1 MSMHD
6 FTNPAYQCSTAP
18 TMINTTGMTTAFYT
32 LTVPQVVGE
41 VNAQT
46 EVDYTLHFNRG
57 VLRVE
62 SIEARPMYVDWDVL
76 NGKVMFHGKL
86 RTEILYVTGEH
97 YVRDR
102 RDEIVSYANYGVIP
116 QAMPGQNVSV
126 CVKVRGVSW
135 DVDQH
140 ARVDMHILLDVFII
154 VTQSVTISI
163 ALFTTISGQVMLN
176 GVAQANAIVA
186 LYDPNAD
193 LVTFTFTNS
202 SGYYKLYNVPAGSY
216 TIVAAGGGN
225 YESRAITAPANTPVT
240 ANFFQSPTTTC
251 SNILSTATC
260 AFLNGLLG
268 VV

>member
-1 MSMHD
+1 MSPQ
-6 FTNPAYQCSTAP
+6 TNKGENLQAAAP
-18 TMINTTGMTTAFYT
+18 TTISTTGMTTAYYT

-46 EVDYTLHFNRG
+46 EVDYTMHFNRG

-62 SIEARPMYVDWDVL
+62 SIDARPMYVDWDVI

-116 QAMPGQNVSV
+116 AAMPGQNVNV
-126 CVKVRGVSW
+126 CVKVRGVTW
-135 DVDQH
+135 DTDQH
-140 ARVDMHILLDVFII
+140 ARVDIHILLDVFIT
-154 VTQSVTISI
+154 VTESVTISVP
-163 ALFTTISGQVMLN
+163 LFSSISGQVMLN

-186 LYDPNAD
+186 LYNPSGV
-193 LVTFTFTNS
+193 LVAYTFTTS
-202 SGYYKLYNVPAGSY
+202 SGYYTFQTISPGTYM
-216 TIVAAGGGN
+216 IVAAVSGN
-225 YESRAITAPANTPVT
+225 YESRSITVTANVPVT

-251 SNILSTATC
+251 TNILSTSTC
-260 AFLNGLLG
+260 AFITGQLG
-268 VV
+268 AV

>member
-1 MSMHD
+1 MSPHMNQEYEVV
-6 FTNPAYQCSTAP
+6 TNPVTL
-18 TMINTTGMTTAFYT
+18 NTTGMTTPYYT
-32 LTVPQVVGE
+32 LTVPQIIGE

-46 EVDYTLHFNRG
+46 EVDYTLHFHRG

-62 SIEARPMYVDWDVL
+62 SIDAHPIEVHWDIV

-116 QAMPGQNVSV
+116 AAQAGQNVNV
-126 CVKVRGVSW
+126 YVKVRGVNW

-140 ARVDMHILLDVFII
+140 ARVDMHILLDVFIT
-154 VTQSVTISI
+154 VTQSVII
-163 ALFTTISGQVMLN
+163 NVPLFSSVSGTVMLN

-186 LYDPNAD
+186 LYNPSGM
-193 LVTFTFTNS
+193 LITYTFTTA
-202 SGYYKLYNVPAGSY
+202 SGGYLLEDIPAGSY
-216 TIVAAGGGN
+216 TIVAAVTGN
-225 YESRAITAPANTPVT
+225 YESRSITLTANVPVT

-251 SNILSTATC
+251 ANILSASTC

>member
-1 MSMHD
+1 MSPQSNKGEIYE
-6 FTNPAYQCSTAP
+6 TPAAT
-18 TMINTTGMTTAFYT
+18 TINTTGMTVPYYT
-32 LTVPQVVGE
+32 LTVPQVIGD

-46 EVDYTLHFNRG
+46 EVDYTMHFNRG

-62 SIEARPMYVDWDVL
+62 SIDVRPMYVDWDVL

-102 RDEIVSYANYGVIP
+102 RDEIVSYANYGVVP
-116 QAMPGQNVSV
+116 QAMPGQHVTV
-126 CVKVRGVSW
+126 CVKVRGVTW
-135 DVDQH
+135 DTDQH
-140 ARVDMHILLDVFII
+140 ARVDIHVLLDVFIT
-154 VTQSVTISI
+154 VTESVTISI
-163 ALFTTISGQVMLN
+163 ALFTSIKGQVMLN

-186 LYDPNAD
+186 LYDPNGV
-193 LVTFTFTNS
+193 LVAYTFTTS
-202 SGYYKLYNVPAGSY
+202 SGYYEFYTIPPGTY
-216 TIVAAGGGN
+216 TIVAAVSGN
-225 YESRAITAPANTPVT
+225 YESRSITATANVPVT

-251 SNILSTATC
+251 SNILSTSTC

>member
-1 MSMHD
+1 MSPHNPSQEYEMV
-6 FTNPAYQCSTAP
+6 TNPVT
-18 TMINTTGMTTAFYT
+18 INTTGMTTPYYT
-32 LTVPQVVGE
+32 LTVPQIVGE

-46 EVDYTLHFNRG
+46 EVDYTLHFHRG

-62 SIEARPMYVDWDVL
+62 SIDAHPMEVHWDII

-116 QAMPGQNVSV
+116 AAMPGQNVNV
-126 CVKVRGVSW
+126 YVKVRGVNW
-135 DVDQH
+135 DIDQH
-140 ARVDMHILLDVFII
+140 ARVDMHILLDVFIT
-154 VTQSVTISI
+154 VTQSVII
-163 ALFTTISGQVMLN
+163 NVPLFSSVSGTVMLN

-186 LYDPNAD
+186 LYNPNGM
-193 LVTFTFTNS
+193 LVTYTFTTA
-202 SGYYKLYNVPAGSY
+202 SGSYLLENVPPGTY
-216 TIVAAGGGN
+216 TIVAAVTGN
-225 YESRAITAPANTPVT
+225 YESRTITLTANVPVT

-251 SNILSTATC
+251 TNILSTSTC

>member
-1 MSMHD
+1 MSPHNQSQEYEVV
-6 FTNPAYQCSTAP
+6 TNPVTL
-18 TMINTTGMTTAFYT
+18 NTTGMTTPYYT
-32 LTVPQVVGE
+32 LTVPQIIGE

-46 EVDYTLHFNRG
+46 EVDYTLHFHRG

-62 SIEARPMYVDWDVL
+62 SIDAHPIEVHWDIV

-116 QAMPGQNVSV
+116 AAMPGQNVNV
-126 CVKVRGVSW
+126 YVKVRGVTW
-135 DVDQH
+135 DIDQH
-140 ARVDMHILLDVFII
+140 ARVDMHILLDVFIT
-154 VTQSVTISI
+154 VTQSVII
-163 ALFTTISGQVMLN
+163 NIPLFSSVSGTVMLN

-186 LYDPNAD
+186 LYNPSGVLIAY
-193 LVTFTFTNS
+193 TFTTA
-202 SGYYKLYNVPAGSY
+202 SGGYLLEDIPAGTY
-216 TIVAAGGGN
+216 TIVAAVTGN
-225 YESRAITAPANTPVT
+225 YESRSITLTANTPVT

-251 SNILSTATC
+251 TNILSTSTC